1 MQARAITRAR
11 RRYDRNRV
19 RGAQRPRSS
28 QQRFRRCH
36 ARREIGLRPGRVLS
50 AKRRSRATVLES
62 QYQFYCNKRR
72 TCPKVGVMAYGRFP
86 DLSALADAIADDL
99 CVKPSAP
106 IAANP
111 RVVAKIAEDSVRE
124 NLRAE
129 EEISREAERALAA
142 LGGSAA
148 GMDQQKLLSGMRE
161 RIAKKRGF
169 VL

>member
-1 MQARAITRAR
+1 
-11 RRYDRNRV
+11 
-19 RGAQRPRSS
+19 
-28 QQRFRRCH
+28 
-36 ARREIGLRPGRVLS
+36 
-50 AKRRSRATVLES
+50 
-62 QYQFYCNKRR
+62 
-72 TCPKVGVMAYGRFP
+72 MAYGRFP
-86 DLSALADAIADDL
+86 DLSALADAMADDL
-99 CVKPSAP
+99 CVKPAAP

-148 GMDQQKLLSGMRE
+148 GMDQQKLLGGMRE